1 MAESHSFQVKTRT
14 WSPYGFTPKA
24 KQPRLSWSYVLF
36 GPQNGGAFLL
46 EFIFN
51 IENWKFSCE
60 KSRWPFF
67 FFLEV
72 GAQGPVSPHSARPR
86 HLLQSPRFS
95 LVHLPSRF
103 YRNQSHDTY
112 FTQAAI
118 LRHLVRLFK
127 QFLIWVT
134 HIKYVWHLFPSSWK

>member
-1 MAESHSFQVKTRT
+1 MA
-14 WSPYGFTPKA
+14 
-24 KQPRLSWSYVLF
+24 
-36 GPQNGGAFLL
+36 
-46 EFIFN
+46 
-51 IENWKFSCE
+51 
-60 KSRWPFF
+60 FF

-72 GAQGPVSPHSARPR
+72 GAQGTVSPLSARPR

-134 HIKYVWHLFPSSWK
+134 HIKYVWHLFPSS